1 MSEFPIETVEQRRE
15 RYLRLSRAAADM
27 AAKTPLPGPREMYLK
42 LAHSWATM
50 AEEETAAIEGDAAQS
65 QPHPGE
71 IAHPSSSLNGKL
83 NQAR

>member
-1 MSEFPIETVEQRRE
+1 
-15 RYLRLSRAAADM
+15 
-27 AAKTPLPGPREMYLK
+27 MYLK